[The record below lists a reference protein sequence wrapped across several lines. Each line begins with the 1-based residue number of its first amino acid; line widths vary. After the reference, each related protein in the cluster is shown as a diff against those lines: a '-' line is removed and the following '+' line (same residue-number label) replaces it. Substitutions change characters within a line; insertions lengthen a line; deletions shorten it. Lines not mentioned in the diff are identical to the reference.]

1 LKELNDL
8 VDKHL
13 NAGVVYAQIGVTIKD
28 MKDLILKLNQQ
39 NRILNDERE
48 SLTSKLTFIEEE
60 ISKRSFKGDN

>member
-1 LKELNDL
+1 
-8 VDKHL
+8 L